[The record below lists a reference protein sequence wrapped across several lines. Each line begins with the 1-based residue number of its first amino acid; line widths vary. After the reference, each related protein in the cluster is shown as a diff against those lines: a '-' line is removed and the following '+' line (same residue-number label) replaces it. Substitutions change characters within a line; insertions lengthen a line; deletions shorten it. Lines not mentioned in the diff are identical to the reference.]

1 MGTLYFY
8 ALHQGALI
16 LGDPLYKHNY
26 VLLGNPNKYVYTNP
40 DIRGGSSP
48 RQKMKQNTSCFNI
61 GSTLSLSQLTEKLIE
76 LLLMMFDTQ
85 CDLIEFDCGE
95 SVGYPILSQCRPPPP
110 LRGSL
115 CNPTE
120 DTARAER
127 DRDHGITQSSHCHS
141 FTQLTPRT
149 LMSTTEDILWF

>member
-26 VLLGNPNKYVYTNP
+26 VLLGNPNKYFYTNP

-48 RQKMKQNTSCFNI
+48 RQKKKQNTSCFNI

-95 SVGYPILSQCRPPPP
+95 SVGYPILSQCPPPP
-110 LRGSL
+110 PCEAACPIPQRIQHEQSVITGSHKAHIVTHL
-115 CNPTE
+115 HN
-120 DTARAER
+120 
-127 DRDHGITQSSHCHS
+127 
-141 FTQLTPRT
+141 
-149 LMSTTEDILWF
+149 